1 MPSIVS
7 RSAPEVTRKKG
18 DKKDCLVSQ
27 RRMNTGNPQKLLEL
41 GVSVLLKSEVA
52 TSLTESKQEVYDIF
66 KVLTRLIYPQSDVA

>member
-1 MPSIVS
+1 
-7 RSAPEVTRKKG
+7 
-18 DKKDCLVSQ
+18 
-27 RRMNTGNPQKLLEL
+27 MNTGNPQKLLEL